1 MERCFWKSN
10 SEIKRKMSYVDYKAQ
25 KGTIPQKY
33 YRAVDEGVE
42 EFKKEQNVYKPISGD
57 ESRNN
62 GCDVEASYL
71 CHGIWTKVM
80 KNSEKPMTGSYFKWK
95 SGEVEMIFHFDI
107 MNNPSIKGKKYSC
120 GLFKELDAE
129 LGENVKAIYHT
140 IGNMTPIPWFPL
152 AGGSYIDGQKLHK
165 SLDERWDLYLQ
176 VLKSN
181 WKKWNPD
188 PKGLSFERYMIL
200 TCQQVYYEEIY
211 EDISKEGANTKNI
224 TVDTIRRWNDRI
236 TPDSKLIS
244 FSDPREDI
252 NKIIS
257 IIKMRC
263 SIIRI
268 MLE

>member
-1 MERCFWKSN
+1 
-10 SEIKRKMSYVDYKAQ
+10 
-25 KGTIPQKY
+25 
-33 YRAVDEGVE
+33 
-42 EFKKEQNVYKPISGD
+42 
-57 ESRNN
+57 
-62 GCDVEASYL
+62 
-71 CHGIWTKVM
+71 
-80 KNSEKPMTGSYFKWK
+80 
-95 SGEVEMIFHFDI
+95 

-188 PKGLSFERYMIL
+188 PNGLSFERYMIL
-200 TCQQVYYEEIY
+200 TCQQVYYEEIC